1 MSAAAAS
8 LLTNADSPTTSS
20 SSSPD
25 PSSNSNNPCTL
36 KRVVLLCLF
45 VLIILIVADG
55 ITGGSD
61 SLTSQTI
68 NSILSWISEN
78 PAAGIF
84 IFSLIYIVATI
95 LFVPGSL
102 LTLGSGFSFAQAF
115 GSPLL
120 GTVAGSASVIMGA
133 SVGATLA
140 FLLGRYIFRDEV
152 TGWLEKENGKSGSSN
167 FRRYWK
173 SIDRA
178 LGVQGLKIM
187 FLLRLSPLFPFN
199 LLNYLAGTT
208 AISLKD
214 YCVSLLGIIP
224 GTILYVYLGAASSDL
239 ASAGKEG
246 GETLRMVF
254 LIVGAIAGERER
266 GVRGVRG
273 V

>member
-20 SSSPD
+20 SSSPA

-36 KRVVLLCLF
+36 KRVVLLCLLVF
-45 VLIILIVADG
+45 IILIVADS

-95 LFVPGSL
+95 IFVPGSL

-152 TGWLEKENGKSGSSN
+152 TGWLEKDKSGNSN
-167 FRRYWK
+167 IRRYWK

-214 YCVSLLGIIP
+214 YCLSLLGIIP

-266 GVRGVRG
+266 GVRGVRR